1 MITKLKAE
9 CGYQF
14 TSKLEGMFTDM
25 KVSADTMESFR
36 AAREDESSSVD
47 GVELSVHVLTTGF
60 WPTQSTHACSL
71 PPQLQKCT
79 EVFREVYMKLHS
91 GRRLSWQANMGNV
104 DLRARFVPRKH
115 EINTSTYQ
123 ACILMLF
130 NAVDTMSYSDI
141 AETTGIPAAD
151 LKRALQS
158 LACAKFKILLKEPR
172 GRDVDEKD
180 TFRCADTHFSHMS
193 QTPFP
198 HISRFYSFCSYN
210 AHFATKQLRF
220 KVGTVSAQKETDVEK
235 CFTRQKVEEDRK
247 PQIEAAIV
255 RTMKSRKAMEHNA
268 LIAEVRSK
276 PTYVP

>member
-1 MITKLKAE
+1 
-9 CGYQF
+9 
-14 TSKLEGMFTDM
+14 
-25 KVSADTMESFR
+25 
-36 AAREDESSSVD
+36 
-47 GVELSVHVLTTGF
+47 
-60 WPTQSTHACSL
+60 L

-91 GRRLSWQANMGNV
+91 GRRLSWQVNMGNV

-180 TFRCADTHFSHMS
+180 TF
-193 QTPFP
+193 
-198 HISRFYSFCSYN
+198 SYN

-268 LIAEVRSK
+268 LIAEVSQQLKSRFAVEPSVIK
-276 PTYVP
+276 MRIESLIERDFLERDKNNMKRYQYLA